1 MNAKDPTTVNQ
12 ASDYLQPPVILSTL
26 LRDDGTIPN
35 NSRVPLL
42 VYQNALNFGTGD
54 AASVI
59 EKILG
64 ANQWGGS
71 WRNGIYP
78 YHHYH
83 STAHEVLV
91 VYAGQAA
98 VQLGGEKGIV
108 QTIQQGDAI
117 VLPAGVGHKRI
128 KSSPD
133 FAIVGAYP
141 AGQDWDM
148 CYGKP
153 GERPEADRNIERV
166 PLPKTDPL
174 YGRTGPLIEQWNI
187 STPR

>member
-1 MNAKDPTTVNQ
+1 MNAKRNTAINQ
-12 ASDYLQPPVILSTL
+12 PSDCLQPPVILSTL
-26 LRDDGTIPN
+26 LKDDGTIPN
-35 NSRVPLL
+35 NSRLPLL

-59 EKILG
+59 EQILEV
-64 ANQWGGS
+64 NQWGGS

-91 VYAGQAA
+91 VYAGQAT
-98 VQLGGEKGIV
+98 VQLGGEKGIL

-128 KSSPD
+128 
-133 FAIVGAYP
+133 AYP
-141 AGQDWDM
+141 EGQDWDM

-174 YGRTGPLIEQWNI
+174 YGGAGPLMGQWKI
-187 STPR
+187 